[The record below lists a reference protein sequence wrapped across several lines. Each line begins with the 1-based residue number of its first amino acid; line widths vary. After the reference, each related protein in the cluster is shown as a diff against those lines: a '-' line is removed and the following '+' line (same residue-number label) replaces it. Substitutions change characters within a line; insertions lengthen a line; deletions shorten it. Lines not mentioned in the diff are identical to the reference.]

1 MNMKRYFVNVLIS
14 IDQLGNTLFGGDPDE
29 VISSRLGKIQQ
40 RFGGKIPWRYPL
52 PKLIAFGLDRLE
64 PGHCIGAIE
73 EDEGKNQLT
82 DI

>member
-1 MNMKRYFVNVLIS
+1 LAAIPTKLSLRGSARF
-14 IDQLGNTLFGGDPDE
+14 
-29 VISSRLGKIQQ
+29 KQ